1 MHYNPWG
8 SYYFIISLLQMN
20 QLRLAQSHI
29 IRTGGIDILTYI
41 CLEPHSLAPWFV
53 CYAMSLEFIL

>member
-1 MHYNPWG
+1 
-8 SYYFIISLLQMN
+8 MN

-53 CYAMSLEFIL
+53 MLCYEFRVYHVR